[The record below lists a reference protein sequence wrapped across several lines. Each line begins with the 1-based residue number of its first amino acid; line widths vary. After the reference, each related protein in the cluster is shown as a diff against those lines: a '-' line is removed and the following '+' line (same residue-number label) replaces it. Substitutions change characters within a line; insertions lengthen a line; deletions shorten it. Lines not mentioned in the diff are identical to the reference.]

1 MKPEHVVS
9 AESGGDSVAAVL
21 GETTQPAYQLSA
33 DGDITW
39 WNEQFASVVG
49 YTDEELSQLDA
60 PDLFST
66 DAWDRFE
73 ARLTGSDETTYWTDK
88 IDMVRKDG
96 EQCTHHHT
104 TSLSRNGDG
113 ETLTG
118 IVSVADEDLPR
129 AELLKTVQLATDRVI
144 AAKTREE
151 IEHALCETLG
161 NAGLYRAVWVGEERD
176 GRLEAVA
183 AAGPETVS
191 VDAFAGE
198 WTSADE
204 ARPALVTAQTG
215 RISTIRDIPNS
226 EHPDGPREFTADHGF
241 HAGCSVPLVADGTI
255 YGVLTSYTDTSDRY
269 GQLEETLLT
278 QLGRVAGLA
287 IGSVQTERLML
298 SQPRIEL
305 ELRLKS
311 DTVPVVRFAKET
323 GATGEREWMT
333 QEEDGTTVQY
343 YTIEG
348 AAPERI
354 VTEMENTD
362 NVRSARVVD
371 ADANLYE
378 VRFAESA
385 AGMLLAAGAETR
397 RIELDPDGV
406 TIVATA
412 PEGTD
417 VREILDRIR
426 EIYPET
432 ELRAKRTL
440 SERGRRDQPAWPD
453 STELTDKQT
462 EMVEAAFEAGYFEWP
477 RDVTAEDLAERLD
490 ISAATL
496 HYHLRRAQRQLVE
509 AYLD

>member
-161 NAGLYRAVWVGEERD
+161 NAGPSG
-176 GRLEAVA
+176 
-183 AAGPETVS
+183 
-191 VDAFAGE
+191 
-198 WTSADE
+198 SA
-204 ARPALVTAQTG
+204 
-215 RISTIRDIPNS
+215 
-226 EHPDGPREFTADHGF
+226 
-241 HAGCSVPLVADGTI
+241 
-255 YGVLTSYTDTSDRY
+255 
-269 GQLEETLLT
+269 
-278 QLGRVAGLA
+278 
-287 IGSVQTERLML
+287 
-298 SQPRIEL
+298 
-305 ELRLKS
+305 
-311 DTVPVVRFAKET
+311 
-323 GATGEREWMT
+323 
-333 QEEDGTTVQY
+333 
-343 YTIEG
+343 
-348 AAPERI
+348 
-354 VTEMENTD
+354 
-362 NVRSARVVD
+362 RSATDGSKRLQRRARRRCRSMRSPVSGR
-371 ADANLYE
+371 AP
-378 VRFAESA
+378 
-385 AGMLLAAGAETR
+385 TR
-397 RIELDPDGV
+397 R
-406 TIVATA
+406 
-412 PEGTD
+412 
-417 VREILDRIR
+417 DRR
-426 EIYPET
+426 
-432 ELRAKRTL
+432 
-440 SERGRRDQPAWPD
+440 W
-453 STELTDKQT
+453 
-462 EMVEAAFEAGYFEWP
+462 
-477 RDVTAEDLAERLD
+477 
-490 ISAATL
+490 
-496 HYHLRRAQRQLVE
+496 
-509 AYLD
+509 